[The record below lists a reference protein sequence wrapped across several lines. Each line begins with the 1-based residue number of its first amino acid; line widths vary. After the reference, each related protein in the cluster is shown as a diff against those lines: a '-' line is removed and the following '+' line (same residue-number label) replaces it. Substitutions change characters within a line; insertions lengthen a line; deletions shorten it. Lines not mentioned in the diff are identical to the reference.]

1 MRKYEPRLATVG
13 RVLLRV
19 PAELVRAQLRLVVAV
34 RAYALGNLGSISCDP
49 GQSRGFGPGA

>member
-1 MRKYEPRLATVG
+1 MRKYEPRLATDG

-34 RAYALGNLGSISCDP
+34 RSTVRAFEPMLC
-49 GQSRGFGPGA
+49 GQSRINLV